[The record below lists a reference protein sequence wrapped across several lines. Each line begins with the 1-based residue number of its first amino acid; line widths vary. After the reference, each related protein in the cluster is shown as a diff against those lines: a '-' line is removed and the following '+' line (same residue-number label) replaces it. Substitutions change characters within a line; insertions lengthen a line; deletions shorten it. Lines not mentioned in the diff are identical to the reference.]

1 MIQLRAWPQG
11 LVGRAMVVLILAVLL
26 EFVGSSIL
34 YERTDLFADRG
45 RQMQHLAEQLVAAE
59 RVFNTVPAK
68 ARAHKA
74 QTLSTHAIHVDWS
87 YLPPFPDEPL
97 SASLLRAR
105 EQIVTWEPALANQ
118 EMRLWSNGGRWPAD
132 QRLKVA
138 LKLED
143 GSWLYFKTRV
153 RAGPWA
159 MVLGG
164 VGSAFILA
172 SGVLIASG
180 LLLRSMGAPLR
191 VLAKAAH
198 DIGEGKR
205 VTVPEEGAGDLK
217 LVAQAFNSMQ
227 TKIADLGAAR
237 TQALAAVSHDLRT
250 PLARLRL
257 RSGGVADDNARRA
270 MERDIDEMTAM
281 LDSLLS
287 YLGGR
292 ADPEARRRTDLAAI
306 AMTLVDAATD
316 AGGEASYVGPDHMVA
331 EVRPVAVKRALSN
344 LIDNALAYGTKAVV
358 SLRSE
363 NGQAVIRVED
373 DGPGIPEESLSRVLE
388 PFQRLDSARARNTSG
403 LGLGLSIVQK
413 AVEDEGGTLK
423 LSNRKA
429 GGLCV
434 EIRLA
439 EASGSPVKSAPRPGA
454 EVSLRS

>member
-1 MIQLRAWPQG
+1 MIPLRAWPQG
-11 LVGRAMVVLILAVLL
+11 FVGRAMVVLILAVLL

-59 RVFNTVPAK
+59 RVFNDLPAK
-68 ARAHKA
+68 SRAQKA
-74 QTLSTHAIHVDWS
+74 ETLSTHAIHVSWS
-87 YLPPFPDEPL
+87 YLPPIPADRP
-97 SASLLRAR
+97 SASLDRAR
-105 EQIVTWEPALANQ
+105 DQIVSWEPALADQ

-143 GSWLYFKTRV
+143 GSWLHFKTLV

-159 MVLGG
+159 LLLGG

-191 VLAKAAH
+191 SLARAAH
-198 DIGEGKR
+198 EIGEGRR

-257 RSGGVADDNARRA
+257 RSSGVTDDNVRHA

-292 ADPEARRRTDLAAI
+292 TDPEPRRRADLAAI
-306 AMTLVDAATD
+306 AMTLVDNATD
-316 AGGEASYVGPDHMVA
+316 AGGQASYVGPDHLVA
-331 EVRPVAVKRALSN
+331 EVRPVALKRAIGN
-344 LIDNALAYGTKAVV
+344 LIDNALIYGSKAVV
-358 SLRSE
+358 SLRAE
-363 NGQAVIRVED
+363 NGHAVLRVED
-373 DGPGIPEESLSRVLE
+373 DGPGIPEESLMRVLE
-388 PFQRLDSARARNTSG
+388 PFQRLDSARTRNTSG

-413 AVEDEGGTLK
+413 AVDDEGGSLC
-423 LSNRKA
+423 LANRKD
-429 GGLCV
+429 GGLRV
-434 EIRLA
+434 EIRLPQA
-439 EASGSPVKSAPRPGA
+439 
-454 EVSLRS
+454 

>member
-1 MIQLRAWPQG
+1 MIALRAWPQG
-11 LVGRAMVVLILAVLL
+11 FVGRAMVVLILAVLL
-26 EFVGSSIL
+26 EFLGSSIL

-45 RQMQHLAEQLVAAE
+45 RQMRHLAEQLVAAE
-59 RVFNTVPAK
+59 RVFNDLPAK

-74 QTLSTHAIHVDWS
+74 EALSTHAIEVSWS
-87 YLPPFPDEPL
+87 YLPPIPADRP
-97 SASLLRAR
+97 SVSLDRAR
-105 EQIVTWEPALANQ
+105 DQIVSWEPALANQ

-143 GSWLYFKTRV
+143 GSWLHFKTRV

-159 MVLGG
+159 LFLGG

-191 VLAKAAH
+191 SLAKAAH
-198 DIGEGKR
+198 EIGEGRR

-217 LVAQAFNSMQ
+217 LVAQAFNAMQ
-227 TKIADLGAAR
+227 TKISDLGAAR

-257 RSGGVADDNARRA
+257 RSSGVTDDNVRHA

-292 ADPEARRRTDLAAI
+292 TDPEPRRRTDLAAI
-306 AMTLVDAATD
+306 AMTLVDNASD
-316 AGGEASYVGPDHMVA
+316 AGGQASYVGPDHLVA
-331 EVRPVAVKRALSN
+331 EVRPVALKRAISN
-344 LIDNALAYGTKAVV
+344 LIDNALVYGSKAVV
-358 SLRSE
+358 SLRAE
-363 NGQAVIRVED
+363 EGQAVLRVED
-373 DGPGIPEESLSRVLE
+373 DGPGIPEDSFARVLE
-388 PFQRLDSARARNTSG
+388 PFQRLDSARTRNTSG

-413 AVEDEGGTLK
+413 AVDDEGGS
-423 LSNRKA
+423 LSLANRPH
-429 GGLCV
+429 GGLRV
-434 EIRLA
+434 EIRIPQA
-439 EASGSPVKSAPRPGA
+439 
-454 EVSLRS
+454 

>member
-11 LVGRAMVVLILAVLL
+11 LVGRATVVLILAVLL
-26 EFVGSSIL
+26 EFIGSSIL

-59 RVFNTVPAK
+59 RVFNDLPVK
-68 ARAHKA
+68 ARPQKA
-74 QTLSTHAIHVDWS
+74 EALSTRAIQVSWS
-87 YLPPFPDEPL
+87 HLPPIPAEPL
-97 SASLLRAR
+97 AAPLGRAQD
-105 EQIVTWEPALANQ
+105 QILSWEPSLADQ

-143 GSWLYFKTRV
+143 GSWLHFKTHV

-159 MVLGG
+159 LVLGG

-172 SGVLIASG
+172 SGVLLASS

-191 VLAKAAH
+191 ALAGAAH
-198 DIGEGKR
+198 EIGEGKR
-205 VTVPEEGAGDLK
+205 VTVPEQGAGDVK
-217 LVAQAFNSMQ
+217 LVARAFNAMQ
-227 TKIADLGAAR
+227 SRIADLGEAR

-257 RSGGVADDNARRA
+257 RSGGVADTSVREA
-270 MERDIDEMTAM
+270 MEQDIDEMTAM

-292 ADPEARRRTDLAAI
+292 ADPEPRRRTDLAAI
-306 AMTLVDAATD
+306 IMTLVDGATD
-316 AGGEASYVGPDHMVA
+316 AGNDATYSGPDRLVA
-331 EVRPVAVKRALSN
+331 EVRPVAIKRALSN
-344 LIDNALAYGTKAVV
+344 LIDNALTYGSRASVT
-358 SLRSE
+358 LRSE
-363 NGQAVIRVED
+363 DGRAVIVVED
-373 DGPGIPEESLSRVLE
+373 DGPGIPEECFARVLE

-413 AVEDEGGTLK
+413 AVEDEAGSLK
-423 LSNRKA
+423 LANRA
-429 GGLCV
+429 EGGLRV
-434 EIRLA
+434 EMQL
-439 EASGSPVKSAPRPGA
+439 PRA
-454 EVSLRS
+454 

>member
-1 MIQLRAWPQG
+1 MIHLRAWPQG
-11 LVGRAMVVLILAVLL
+11 LVGRATVVLILAVLL
-26 EFVGSSIL
+26 EFIGSSIL

-59 RVFNTVPAK
+59 RVFNELPVK

-74 QTLSTHAIHVDWS
+74 ETISTRAIQVNWS
-87 YLPPFPDEPL
+87 YLPPMPAEPL
-97 SASLLRAR
+97 SGPLDRAR
-105 EQIVTWEPALANQ
+105 DQIVAWEPSLADQ

-143 GSWLYFKTRV
+143 GSWLHFKTRV

-159 MVLGG
+159 LVLGG

-172 SGVLIASG
+172 SGVLIASS

-191 VLAKAAH
+191 NLAKAAH
-198 DIGEGKR
+198 EIGEGRR
-205 VTVPEEGAGDLK
+205 VTVPEEGAGDVK
-217 LVAQAFNSMQ
+217 LVAQAFNAMQ
-227 TKIADLGAAR
+227 GRIAELGAAR

-257 RSGGVADDNARRA
+257 RSSGVADSSVRHA
-270 MERDIDEMTAM
+270 MEQDIDEMTAM

-292 ADPEARRRTDLAAI
+292 ADPEPRRRTDLAAI

-316 AGGEASYVGPDHMVA
+316 AGHEATYVGPDHLVA
-331 EVRPVAVKRALSN
+331 EVRPVAIKRALSN
-344 LIDNALAYGTKAVV
+344 LIDNALTYGSEATV

-363 NGQAVIRVED
+363 NGQAVVLVED
-373 DGPGIPEESLSRVLE
+373 NGPGIPEECFARVLE

-403 LGLGLSIVQK
+403 LGLGLSIVQR
-413 AVEDEGGTLK
+413 AVEDEGGSLK
-423 LSNRKA
+423 LGNREA
-429 GGLCV
+429 GGLRV
-434 EIRLA
+434 EMRLPQA
-439 EASGSPVKSAPRPGA
+439 
-454 EVSLRS
+454 